1 MPLIRPEVTDLIW
14 RAREVVWAGLVVAL
28 GGWLIALGGYVLI
41 PLGAVIGGIGL
52 VLAVTALRRMRFEQS
67 VAAPGLV
74 ELDEAQVGYMGPE
87 VGGYLSLNELV
98 ELRLLSLR
106 GRRVWRLK
114 QADGQALLIP
124 VDAKGAERLFDAFAN
139 LPGMVVMA
147 AADEAELV
155 HMVATAAAHNSGPIA
170 FRYPR
175 GEGTGVDMPPR
186 GIPLEIGK
194 GRLIQQGTRVA
205 LLSFGTRLSEVQKA
219 AEALVA
225 RGLTPTI
232 ADARFAKP
240 LDRDLILHLARTH
253 EALITVEEGAIG
265 GFASHVAHLLAE
277 EGIFDTGL
285 KFRSMVLPDTF
296 IDQASPEAMYRVAG
310 MDAAQIEAK
319 VLQTLGVAVVGKRA

>member
-1 MPLIRPEVTDLIW
+1 MPLIRPEITDLIW

-28 GGWLIALGGYVLI
+28 GGWLISLGGYLLI

-139 LPGMVVMA
+139 LPGMDTSTLVA
-147 AADEAELV
+147 ALGQPTLPADGAITLAAETRV
-155 HMVATAAAHNSGPIA
+155 IWRRT
-170 FRYPR
+170 
-175 GEGTGVDMPPR
+175 
-186 GIPLEIGK
+186 GK
-194 GRLIQQGTRVA
+194 GI
-205 LLSFGTRLSEVQKA
+205 
-219 AEALVA
+219 
-225 RGLTPTI
+225 I
-232 ADARFAKP
+232 A
-240 LDRDLILHLARTH
+240 
-253 EALITVEEGAIG
+253 G
-265 GFASHVAHLLAE
+265 
-277 EGIFDTGL
+277 
-285 KFRSMVLPDTF
+285 
-296 IDQASPEAMYRVAG
+296 
-310 MDAAQIEAK
+310 
-319 VLQTLGVAVVGKRA
+319 